1 MFWLE
6 PLCISNLWFRT
17 WVIVWLARTPFRVS
31 AINRWI
37 TIKLPLIYRTPEIL
51 LFALSVVTWTI
62 QGKNVA
68 ISESTMG
75 GNWPHKAWSK
85 GSKLKIFRSKSQ
97 LVVRKLAN
105 ADLPMIECRDPHLRN
120 KSKAKESSY
129 IDRLVVNA
137 RSVIMAIRDSYA
149 LETLEVVF
157 IAERRD
163 ISPEFVARR
172 KQI

>member
-1 MFWLE
+1 MWL
-6 PLCISNLWFRT
+6 
-17 WVIVWLARTPFRVS
+17 VRTPFRVT

-37 TIKLPLIYRTPEIL
+37 TIKFPRTYYTSEIL

-62 QGKNVA
+62 QGKNAA
-68 ISESTMG
+68 ISESTIG
-75 GNWPHKAWSK
+75 GIWPHKAWSNV
-85 GSKLKIFRSKSQ
+85 SKLKIFRTISQ

-105 ADLPMIECRDPHLRN
+105 ADLPMIECRDLHLRN
-120 KSKAKESSY
+120 KSKAEESNY

-137 RSVIMAIRDSYA
+137 RSVIMVIRDNYA
-149 LETLEVVF
+149 LETLEAVS
-157 IAERRD
+157 IAERWG